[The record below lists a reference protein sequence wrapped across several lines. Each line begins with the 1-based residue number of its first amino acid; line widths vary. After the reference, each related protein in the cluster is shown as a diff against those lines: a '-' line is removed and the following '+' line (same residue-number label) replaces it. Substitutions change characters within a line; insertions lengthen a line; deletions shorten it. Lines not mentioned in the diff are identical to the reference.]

1 MGNKFYTPDGFC
13 DTLPGVCA
21 FKKEAESRIRRLFG
35 LHGYTEIETPGV
47 EYCDIYTKPD
57 FVPEEELYKF
67 TDHKGRL
74 LCSRYDGTVPA
85 ARFAATVYKNEALPL
100 RLSYIEN
107 MYRFNQSGGG
117 KQSEFT
123 QAGVELMGAAGS
135 DADAEVIALAIKTI
149 LETGIEDL
157 QISIGQVKLF
167 QGIINQLGINSDDA
181 EKIKNAIESK
191 DSVSIDK
198 IANNLNLSAQDK
210 ETLLMLPEGQGTYDI
225 IEAFRSRVTD
235 SMAIEAL
242 DNMQE
247 ILDVMDEYGYL
258 KYVSVDPGLLGGTD
272 YYTGVIFKGYT
283 YEVGF
288 PIVSGGRYDNAV
300 GVFGRDMECVGFSM
314 SLSLAI
320 TAIMRQ
326 GAEVDSVVADAIIG
340 YDSSV
345 KGARAVALSMAE
357 QMRLD
362 GTSVILDTTC
372 NSADELDKYADDNNI
387 SACFFIDSVEE
398 GQN

>member
-13 DTLPGVCA
+13 DTLPEVCA

-47 EYCDIYTKPD
+47 EYGDIYTKTD

-74 LCSRYDGTVPA
+74 LCARYDGTVPA
-85 ARFAATVYKNEALPL
+85 ARFAATVYKNESLPL

-123 QAGVELMGAAGS
+123 QAGIELMGVAGS

-149 LETGIEDL
+149 IETGIDDL

-167 QGIINQLGINSDDA
+167 KGIINQLGINDEDA
-181 EKIKNAIESK
+181 QFIYNAIESK
-191 DSVSIDK
+191 DSVALEKVATKLGLSDDDK
-198 IANNLNLSAQDK
+198 Q
-210 ETLLMLPEGQGTYDI
+210 TLLMLPEGQGTYDI
-225 IEAFRSRVTD
+225 IDAFRSRVTD
-235 SMAIEAL
+235 TEAISAL
-242 DNMQE
+242 DNMKE

-258 KYVSVDPGLLGGTD
+258 KYVSVDPGLLSGAD

-300 GVFGRDMECVGFSM
+300 GVFGRDMECVGFSL

-326 GAEVDSVVADAIIG
+326 GAELETVAADAIIG

-345 KGARAVALSMAE
+345 KGARAAALSMAE
-357 QMRLD
+357 GMRLE
-362 GTSVILDTTC
+362 GTSVVLDTTF
-372 NSADELDKYADDNNI
+372 NTAEELDSYADANNI
-387 SACFFIDSVEE
+387 SACFFIDTVEE

>member
-13 DTLPGVCA
+13 DTLPNVCA
-21 FKKEAESRIRRLFG
+21 YKKDAEGRIRTLFAH
-35 LHGYTEIETPGV
+35 HGFIEIETPGV

-74 LCSRYDGTVPA
+74 LCARYDGTVPA

-123 QAGVELMGAAGS
+123 QAGVELMGAKGS
-135 DADAEVIALAIKTI
+135 DSDAEVLALAIRTI

-167 QGIINQLGINSDDA
+167 EGIINQLGISEEDA
-181 EKIKNAIESK
+181 EIIRHGIDSK
-191 DSVSIDK
+191 DSVSIEK
-198 IANNLNLSAQDK
+198 VANRIGLSAQDK

-235 SMAIEAL
+235 SKAIEAL

-320 TAIMRQ
+320 TALMRQ
-326 GAEVDSVVADAIIG
+326 GKISEKAPIDVIIG
-340 YDSSV
+340 YDSSI
-345 KGARAVALSMAE
+345 KGARANAIAMADQLRDE
-357 QMRLD
+357 
-362 GTSVILDTTC
+362 GSSVILDTTGMTE
-372 NSADELDKYADDNNI
+372 DELDAYADANDI
-387 SACFFIDSVEE
+387 AASFYVIGEVEE
-398 GQN
+398 